1 MTREPITSP
10 TDVRQSGLLLPPDVV
25 QPFFLRFRRDDVHVM
40 AFFIGH
46 PRYEA
51 VEAMIQER
59 AGGEHSIRAILTR
72 HDQSQID
79 HINDADLFSQMRGAR
94 REVCRRAI
102 DFASEPFGGGR
113 RARLEFKSHAG
124 ERVVLCITTLSD
136 PDQRGAGLTN
146 PGGHSQGASLPLM
159 LRRASA
165 LAGPESWVAV
175 DGVRYDLPAK
185 RLSGS
190 AVGAEGYYTEGHAM
204 GVIRAG
210 SIERRLIGKPDR
222 LEVGAQWTFQSG
234 RQTTTYR
241 ITARDR
247 NGRLRIET
255 LDGPGEVVTARALD
269 GRLAVSKIEVGAVAP
284 ASQGLALTFD
294 DAGGFSLSMAGTR
307 GIVTGQVDIVESAK
321 GPLITLHPA
330 TPDWAT
336 DRAVRVA
343 ISRRGQRL
351 RFLTMIGGDPPERP

>member
-1 MTREPITSP
+1 MTFKPLTPP
-10 TDVRQSGLLLPPDVV
+10 TNAPRSGLLLPPDVV

-40 AFFIGH
+40 AFIVGH

-59 AGGEHSIRAILTR
+59 AGGEPSIRAILTR

-79 HINDADLFSQMRGAR
+79 HINDAALLAQMRGAR
-94 REVCRRAI
+94 REVCRRRI
-102 DFASEPFGGGR
+102 DFAAEPFGGVR
-113 RARLEFKSHAG
+113 RARLEFTSHAG
-124 ERVVLCITTLSD
+124 ERVVLCITSLGE
-136 PDQRGAGLTN
+136 PDARGAGLTD
-146 PGGHSQGASLPLM
+146 PGGHSASASLPLM
-159 LRRASA
+159 LRGAST
-165 LAGPESWVAV
+165 LAGPGSWVTV

-185 RLSGS
+185 SVSGL

-210 SIERRLIGKPDR
+210 SVTRRLIGKPDR

-234 RQTTTYR
+234 QQTATYR

-255 LDGPGEVVTARALD
+255 LDGSGEVVTARAID
-269 GRLAVSKIEVGAVAP
+269 GRLAISKIEVGAAAP
-284 ASQGLALTFD
+284 TSQGLALAFD
-294 DAGGFSLSMAGTR
+294 DAGGFSMSMAGTR
-307 GIVTGQVDIVESAK
+307 DLVTGQVDIEESAN
-321 GPLITLHPA
+321 GALINLRPA
-330 TPDWAT
+330 TPDWAA

-343 ISRRGQRL
+343 ISRRGQRFG
-351 RFLTMIGGDPPERP
+351 FLTTIGGGPPVVL

>member
-10 TDVRQSGLLLPPDVV
+10 TDVPQSGLLLPPDVV

-59 AGGEHSIRAILTR
+59 ASGEHSIRAILTR

-79 HINDADLFSQMRGAR
+79 HINDAALLAQMRGAR

-113 RARLEFKSHAG
+113 RARLEFKSNAG
-124 ERVVLCITTLSD
+124 ERVVLCITTLGE
-136 PDQRGAGLTN
+136 PDARGAGLTD
-146 PGGHSQGASLPLM
+146 PGGHSASASLPLM
-159 LRRASA
+159 LRGASA
-165 LAGPESWVAV
+165 LAGPESWVTV

-185 RLSGS
+185 SLSGS
-190 AVGAEGYYTEGHAM
+190 AVGADGYYTEGHAM

-210 SIERRLIGKPDR
+210 SVTRRLIGKPDR
-222 LEVGAQWTFQSG
+222 LEVGAKWTFQSG
-234 RQTTTYR
+234 GKTTTYR
-241 ITARDR
+241 IAARDSA
-247 NGRLRIET
+247 GRLRIET
-255 LDGPGEVVTARALD
+255 VDGSGEVVTARALD

-284 ASQGLALTFD
+284 TSGGLALAFD

-307 GIVTGQVDIVESAK
+307 DLVTGLVDIEESAK
-321 GPLITLHPA
+321 GALITLRPA
-330 TPDWAT
+330 TPDWAA